1 MENRHLHIFPSI
13 TLCSYSKNKQK
24 SRNRFVILT
33 LPIPGFVSVVGLV
46 VFELPGDGGQFVPGL
61 PPDLIDLERLMYGE
75 LLIC

>member
-1 MENRHLHIFPSI
+1 M
-13 TLCSYSKNKQK
+13 
-24 SRNRFVILT
+24 ILT
-33 LPIPGFVSVVGLV
+33 LPIPGFVSVVDLV